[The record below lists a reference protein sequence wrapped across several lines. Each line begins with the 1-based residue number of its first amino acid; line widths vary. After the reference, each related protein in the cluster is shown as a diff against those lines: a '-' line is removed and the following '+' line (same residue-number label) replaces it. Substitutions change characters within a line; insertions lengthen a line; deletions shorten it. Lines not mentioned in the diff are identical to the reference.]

1 MHSSPNYLVV
11 NRSEGAEVLTNGE
24 EPSEEGHFPF
34 VTLRS
39 HRDEID
45 VNELHITLKISYK
58 TVLLVFVA
66 FNVGGRI
73 INAFF

>member
-11 NRSEGAEVLTNGE
+11 NRSEGAGESINGD
-24 EPSEEGHFPF
+24 EPSEEGDFPF
-34 VTLRS
+34 IALRS